1 METDNPKDQIRRG
14 RELDPTEREDNHE
27 IGLNELSKHQVKP
40 RALQN
45 ASQTDPSIAKF
56 ASNNGMGVRYRT
68 PSDPIKV
75 ARPKRAKEQ
84 DGRSWELTVPEPRAA
99 GRRGTR

>member
-27 IGLNELSKHQVKP
+27 ICLNELSKHQVQP

-45 ASQTDPSIAKF
+45 ASQTDPSTAKF

-68 PSDPIKV
+68 PSDPIKRKREPSGAPEKSQR
-75 ARPKRAKEQ
+75 ARRE
-84 DGRSWELTVPEPRAA
+84 ELGAYSA
-99 GRRGTR
+99 